1 MIKNWLEFVKF
12 MNNSLITRVQEDIF
26 LGIIIH
32 ENLSWKPHIS
42 VVCDKVSNVIRVLFK
57 SRQYL
62 PCYMSFEDFI

>member
-12 MNNSLITRVQEDIF
+12 MNNSLITRVQEDTF
-26 LGIIIH
+26 LGVIIH
-32 ENLSWKPHIS
+32 ENLSWKPHIF

-62 PCYMSFEDFI
+62 PCYMAFEDFI

>member
-12 MNNSLITRVQEDIF
+12 MNNSLITHVREDRF

-42 VVCDKVSNVIRVLFK
+42 VVCDKVSNVIRVLCK

-62 PCYMSFEDFI
+62 PFI